1 MTSFLRFVV
10 SGGSSRRTEL
20 LVTATSARFR
30 RPIPHPL
37 RVITVSDESQGPES
51 PVSGEAPIAALAVP

>member
-10 SGGSSRRTEL
+10 SGGSSRRPEL

-30 RPIPHPL
+30 WATHHPF
-37 RVITVSDESQGPES
+37 RVITVSDESEDRES
-51 PVSGEAPIAALAVP
+51 PVPGEAPIAALAVP